1 MAETTRTS
9 AIRQWFTDTRSELR
23 KVVWPTRD
31 EAINLTIV
39 VLLVTMAMS
48 VILGG
53 VDYFFTKVLEFLL
66 QLVRGG

>member
-1 MAETTRTS
+1 VAETTRTS